1 MATMPA
7 SSTSQDVA
15 RRLTDDGYVVV
26 TGMMTPDGVQSSRAD
41 LDRVLRTTRTGRN
54 SFEGFDTQRIYAL
67 FAKTRVF
74 DALATDPLLLGVL
87 DQVLGHYQLSAPVGI
102 CIGPGEKAQIL
113 HRDDAIYPVPEPH
126 PPLVVNTMWPLD
138 EFTEQ
143 NGATRFIP
151 GSHRWEPG
159 RPPGPGDPVETAVMS
174 PGSALFYLG
183 SLWHGGGANST
194 ARPRLGV
201 ILEYAAGW
209 LRPQENHC
217 LAVPRDVVRDLPER
231 LQELLGY
238 NIYPPFVG
246 TSTAGTP
253 AGSCRQ
259 NRSSGQPRT
268 RAKIS
273 GPWLSSRCCASRTER
288 QHRKAPQARPTGT
301 ASQRTATSWVMV
313 PATSSATAGSSVMT
327 GRAMTDA
334 LVLRTRAGAGPPSGA
349 GPTTDR
355 TPIRASRP
363 AEPMTRAGSAA
374 STQGQDQAC
383 PLAAVRTT
391 VSRNPAGPVTRNHAH
406 IRPRTSGRA
415 APGVTSV
422 SQSDVPSSP

>member
-1 MATMPA
+1 MMATMSATSP
-7 SSTSQDVA
+7 SQDVT
-15 RRLTDDGYVVV
+15 RRLMSDGYVVV
-26 TGMMTPDGVQSSRAD
+26 TGMLTPDGAQNARAD

-138 EFTEQ
+138 EFTAE
-143 NGATRFIP
+143 NGATRFIL

-159 RPPGPGDPVETAVMS
+159 RQPGPDDPVETAVMS

-183 SLWHGGGANST
+183 SLWHGGGANQT
-194 ARPRLGV
+194 TRPRLGV

-217 LAVPRDVVRDLPER
+217 LAVPRDIARDLPER

-246 TSTAGTP
+246 YVDGSHP
-253 AGSCRQ
+253 RRVLSAGS
-259 NRSSGQPRT
+259 
-268 RAKIS
+268 
-273 GPWLSSRCCASRTER
+273 
-288 QHRKAPQARPTGT
+288 
-301 ASQRTATSWVMV
+301 
-313 PATSSATAGSSVMT
+313 
-327 GRAMTDA
+327 
-334 LVLRTRAGAGPPSGA
+334 
-349 GPTTDR
+349 
-355 TPIRASRP
+355 
-363 AEPMTRAGSAA
+363 
-374 STQGQDQAC
+374 
-383 PLAAVRTT
+383 
-391 VSRNPAGPVTRNHAH
+391 
-406 IRPRTSGRA
+406 
-415 APGVTSV
+415 
-422 SQSDVPSSP
+422 